1 MAAPMLFRGLPLL
14 RFRPAASLLGL
25 PRVTFCSAAP
35 SEPTQPEEKLS
46 SADNNTTTLLTVKE
60 PPKYHRWADPDYRKW
75 KDKEDEILR
84 DIEPIL
90 FLAKEILHSRRLAS
104 PHSIRIISISLS
116 ACNPSDKISFSYH
129 SFVVYDKEIKD
140 WPQTTY
146 MDGERLTADDER
158 AVVEKLLAYHP
169 HSEDKIGCGLDAIM
183 VDRHPQFGHSRCLFV
198 VRTDGGWIDFSY
210 QKCLRA
216 YIRDKYPSHAERFI
230 REHFSRGSG

>member
-14 RFRPAASLLGL
+14 RFRPAARLLGL
-25 PRVTFCSAAP
+25 PRATFCSAAP

-90 FLAKEILHSRRLAS
+90 FLAKEILHSRR
-104 PHSIRIISISLS
+104 
-116 ACNPSDKISFSYH
+116 
-129 SFVVYDKEIKD
+129 
-140 WPQTTY
+140 Y

-183 VDRHPQFGHSRCLFV
+183 HLASCKAITLMD
-198 VRTDGGWIDFSY
+198 T
-210 QKCLRA
+210 
-216 YIRDKYPSHAERFI
+216 
-230 REHFSRGSG
+230 